1 MLPEHPNAREG
12 ATLVASEASGLR
24 SWAESRHLPQTEA
37 SDDCGRV
44 GRGDLVDAMTGAL
57 EPDLGISRSLHG
69 QQPDALVLGSFSQSP
84 PTSTSP
90 LKADTRARAEI
101 KGSPAFARDAR
112 TRR

>member
-1 MLPEHPNAREG
+1 MRGVLPEHPNAREG
-12 ATLVASEASGLR
+12 ATLVASEVGR
-24 SWAESRHLPQTEA
+24 ESRHLPQTEA

-84 PTSTSP
+84 PNVD
-90 LKADTRARAEI
+90 L
-101 KGSPAFARDAR
+101 PAQGGYACEG
-112 TRR
+112 